1 MTELSFRQC
10 LIRTRGK
17 FYKVQLRK
25 IIRDSTASTDEVII
39 VYLSVRLYMLR
50 QLDLSIRGRRKSVGE
65 NHSLPECNAIYVTQ
79 LDLSIRGRRKISRRR
94 LAEVYYR
101 LVNFIIREY

>member
-50 QLDLSIRGRRKSVGE
+50 RLDI
-65 NHSLPECNAIYVTQ
+65 
-79 LDLSIRGRRKISRRR
+79 SIRGRRKISRRR
-94 LAEVYYR
+94 LAEVYYS
-101 LVNFIIREY
+101 LVNFIIKGILKYPEDIIYFREKLCDE

>member
-10 LIRTRGK
+10 LIRMRGK

-50 QLDLSIRGRRKSVGE
+50 QLDLSIRGRRKISWRKIT
-65 NHSLPECNAIYVTQ
+65 IYLRVMLYMLTQ
-79 LDLSIRGRRKISRRR
+79 LDLSIRGRRKSQSAKIGRG
-94 LAEVYYR
+94 L
-101 LVNFIIREY
+101 L